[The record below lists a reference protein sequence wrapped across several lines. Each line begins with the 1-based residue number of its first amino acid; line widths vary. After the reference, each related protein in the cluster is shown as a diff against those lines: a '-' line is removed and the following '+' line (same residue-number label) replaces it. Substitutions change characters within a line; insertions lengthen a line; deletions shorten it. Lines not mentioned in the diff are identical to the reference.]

1 MARINL
7 KTLNELGYKEEQ
19 KGVYVKKVND
29 FLYKTIIVENKDT
42 IKTRALRTTKLSI
55 VHKEQID
62 DIINAYKELK
72 EEYEQAKIK
81 ELITPSEK
89 SFIKVLCNGMVSR
102 ATYIAVIK
110 RENERYIRIR
120 WDNSKLYSYIPIN
133 QGLNNLEIERNY
145 TLKELGIND

>member
-72 EEYEQAKIK
+72 VE
-81 ELITPSEK
+81 
-89 SFIKVLCNGMVSR
+89 
-102 ATYIAVIK
+102 
-110 RENERYIRIR
+110 
-120 WDNSKLYSYIPIN
+120 
-133 QGLNNLEIERNY
+133 
-145 TLKELGIND
+145 

>member
-62 DIINAYKELK
+62 DIINAY
-72 EEYEQAKIK
+72 K